1 MKTVSSIAYNDS
13 MKRGL
18 LWALFVSL
26 TGIGGLWSAHAVTFD
41 STNYSINGTIGGST
55 AGGQSSTNYRLTS
68 QSGESI
74 AGNSASKSYKLGLGY
89 LPTLENSLQVVVQ
102 PNGLAAHWPLDDVT
116 STGPMLDESQ
126 NQNNGSYSA
135 SSISG
140 TGKVGSAWNDLNGGQ
155 SATAPD
161 SASLPAG
168 SSMTISAWVNSSNL
182 SNQRAIVTKW
192 DYAVAGGGQGEW
204 ALQLAPAAGEL
215 RMFVSA
221 GSGDDGGN
229 YVDTTNAGITTGT
242 WNHVSVVYDGVQA
255 ASNRIKIFVNGSQKT
270 TTIGGTIPATLY
282 AAGTNPVTIGNFPG
296 LSRFW
301 GGSIDEVK
309 LYERALTANEVKAE
323 YDAGNAGVPAG
334 LSLGA
339 VTPGTSQAASFDS
352 IVQTSAGGYTLAINQ
367 NTDLTNG
374 GSTIPAVSGS
384 IASPVTWSEG
394 STKGLGFTLYGT
406 NATTLPAAWST
417 GAAYAAIP
425 GSSTSFY
432 TRSNY
437 TGGTKDILNMRLRLD
452 TTTPQ
457 AAGDYTNQLT
467 ITGTMTP

>member
-1 MKTVSSIAYNDS
+1 

-18 LWALFVSL
+18 LWALFISL
-26 TGIGGLWSAHAVTFD
+26 TGIGGLWSAQAATFN
-41 STNYSINGTIGGST
+41 STNYSINGTVGGSA
-55 AGGQSSTNYRLTS
+55 AGRQTSTNYALTS
-68 QSGESI
+68 QAGESI

-89 LPTLENSLQVVVQ
+89 LPTLDNSLQVVVQ

-116 STGPMLDESQ
+116 ANGGPMLDESQ
-126 NQNNGSYSA
+126 NQNNGTYA
-135 SSISG
+135 TSSVSMA
-140 TGKVGSAWNDLNGGQ
+140 GKVGTAWSDLNGSQ
-155 SATAPD
+155 YATAPD

-168 SSMTISAWVNSSNL
+168 SAMTLSAWIYTSTL
-182 SNQRAIVTKW
+182 SGQGGIATKW
-192 DYAVAGGGQGEW
+192 DYAVSSGTLGEW

-221 GSGDDGGN
+221 GSGDGGSN
-229 YVDTTNAGITTGT
+229 YVDTTNAAITTGS
-242 WNHVSVVYDGVQA
+242 WFHVSVVYDGSQSA
-255 ASNRIKIFVNGSQKT
+255 ANRVKFYVNGVQKT
-270 TTIGGTIPATLY
+270 TSITGTVPATLY
-282 AAGTNPVTIGNFPG
+282 AAGTNPVAIGNFPG

-301 GGSIDEVK
+301 GGGIDEVK
-309 LYERALTANEVKAE
+309 LFDRALTANEVKAE

-334 LSLGA
+334 LSLGS
-339 VTPGTSQAASFDS
+339 VTPGTSQTATFDS

-367 NTDLTNG
+367 NNNLTNG
-374 GSTIPAVSGS
+374 GNTIPAVSGS

-406 NATTLPAAWST
+406 NATAIPGTWSS

-425 GSSTSFY
+425 GSATSFY

-437 TGGTKDILNMRLRLD
+437 TGGAKDILNMRLRLD
-452 TTTPQ
+452 ISSPQ
-457 AAGDYTNQLT
+457 VAGNYSNQMT